1 MKILERTIYPVG
13 FGAFFMEKFLDPKG
27 EDDFYVVYDCGSCT
41 QGMNTRICSIV
52 ANEIPKV
59 DVLFISHFHQDHI
72 NELHQLLITKNSIV
86 VLPYICD
93 KYQQLYEF
101 IYQME
106 YTQILAYLIQIGA
119 KIVFVDPSE
128 IGGNEG
134 VRNIEGKQI
143 EEAFDI
149 ESLVGQQTHCF
160 PFNILKY
167 AKYNWLYI
175 PFHLQ
180 DKSVYKT
187 FVADVLSSGVTV
199 DELLHFD
206 GKDKKLTA
214 KLKRQYKQT
223 CKRDKVCQ
231 NFNVSIMLLVS
242 RPENAN
248 QCVMGLF
255 DLQWNYLDQNRLN
268 GAANP
273 GCFYT
278 GDMFTA
284 NLLRVCKGYLLH
296 QGLYIIPAWL
306 YGFAF
311 LVLLAVLIL
320 AVAKVVQEF
329 VYLLYVVHNIH
340 ISPQIFH
347 GLQLA
352 SRIEQA
358 TYNKMSEHF
367 VCDAAIADFI
377 IERSEN
383 KFRAYHL

>member
-1 MKILERTIYPVG
+1 
-13 FGAFFMEKFLDPKG
+13 MEKFLDPKG

-106 YTQILAYLIQIGA
+106 YTQILAYLIQTGA

-180 DKSVYKT
+180 DKSVYKI

-278 GDMFTA
+278 GDMYLNAGNYLNILQILYPTLMPFGVGMLQLPHHGSENGFDPFLYNDHEMQVVFSNCVENPKSHQPKLHLNA
-284 NLLRVCKGYLLH
+284 VMEALRYDKLFV
-296 QGLYIIPAWL
+296 PVTERDDTR
-306 YGFAF
+306 
-311 LVLLAVLIL
+311 LVLG
-320 AVAKVVQEF
+320 
-329 VYLLYVVHNIH
+329 VY
-340 ISPQIFH
+340 
-347 GLQLA
+347 
-352 SRIEQA
+352 E
-358 TYNKMSEHF
+358 
-367 VCDAAIADFI
+367 
-377 IERSEN
+377 
-383 KFRAYHL
+383 